1 MNKKILKKT
10 FITLILFM
18 ILIVA
23 YRLINTYALFYS
35 ETQGVV
41 KQANATWRIYVNN
54 QDITANS
61 SNKFTIDSFEI
72 DENSHVAE
80 GKIAPGVTGNFF
92 IIIDPKKTD
101 VSIKYSIQLDKEY
114 LINDKISI
122 VSVEEV
128 EGGNTL
134 TRTDETTYTG
144 LISLSDI
151 KAGKTNKIKVRL
163 SWENDEDNNQ
173 MDTTL
178 GTLKGYTVNIPINV
192 TATQY
197 LGETIEEYVPEET
210 TWRYYEIF

>member
-1 MNKKILKKT
+1 MNKKIFKK
-10 FITLILFM
+10 ILIILILFM

-54 QDITANS
+54 KDITANS
-61 SNKFTIDSFEI
+61 SNKFTIDSFEM
-72 DENSHVAE
+72 DENSHVAD

-128 EGGNTL
+128 ESGNTL

-151 KAGKTNKIKVRL
+151 KAWKTNKIKVRL
-163 SWENDEDNNQ
+163 SWENDENNNQ

-197 LGETIEEYVPEET
+197 LGETIEEYMPEET

>member
-1 MNKKILKKT
+1 MNKKIFKK
-10 FITLILFM
+10 ILIILILFM

-54 QDITANS
+54 KDITANNS
-61 SNKFTIDSFEI
+61 DKFTIDSFEI

-80 GKIAPGVTGNFF
+80 GKIAPGVTGNFL
-92 IIIDPKKTD
+92 IILDPKKTN

-128 EGGNTL
+128 ESGNIL
-134 TRTDETTYTG
+134 TRTAETTYTG

-163 SWENDEDNNQ
+163 SWENDENNNQ

-197 LGETIEEYVPEET
+197 LGETIEEYMPEET

>member
-210 TWRYYEIF
+210 T